1 MFPDPRADEPRALS
15 KKTILAP
22 GSVAAL
28 APLVLGA
35 WDGQDGP
42 LLQGGG
48 IGQWL
53 RPAPQQSTHTHS
65 RPMPKDPTR
74 GISHPRN
81 APRPP
86 PTNRLLLAVQ
96 EDGGVVRWSSDAMA
110 RAPPPSPPP
119 LRFKFMFK
127 VQGIGDQ
134 AFALRPLYT
143 RPGPLPT
150 HPICALSSVHCA
162 ARVRRVR
169 VFVTGFCVF

>member
-1 MFPDPRADEPRALS
+1 
-15 KKTILAP
+15 
-22 GSVAAL
+22 
-28 APLVLGA
+28 
-35 WDGQDGP
+35 
-42 LLQGGG
+42 
-48 IGQWL
+48 
-53 RPAPQQSTHTHS
+53 
-65 RPMPKDPTR
+65 MPKDPTR

-134 AFALRPLYT
+134 AFALRPIAIRALHSPHT
-143 RPGPLPT
+143 P
-150 HPICALSSVHCA
+150 CALSSVHCA
-162 ARVRRVR
+162 ARVCVVCGVR